1 LRPQG
6 GGYSVRWREGRATR
20 TCAHCGTEIEE
31 RFRFC
36 PWCAAPQR
44 LKLTEFFSP
53 HPRDRGKALRVS
65 RYFGDEP
72 HVRFS
77 VWNEDGVAEAAV
89 SLEPAEARR
98 LARFLGGGARP
109 APASERLWRLLVR

>member
-1 LRPQG
+1 
-6 GGYSVRWREGRATR
+6 
-20 TCAHCGTEIEE
+20 
-31 RFRFC
+31 
-36 PWCAAPQR
+36 
-44 LKLTEFFSP
+44 LTEFFSA

-72 HVRFS
+72 HIRFS

-98 LARFLGGGARP
+98 LARFLGGGEARP
-109 APASERLWRLLVR
+109 VPTAERLRRLLVR

>member
-1 LRPQG
+1 M
-6 GGYSVRWREGRATR
+6 
-20 TCAHCGTEIEE
+20 
-31 RFRFC
+31 
-36 PWCAAPQR
+36 
-44 LKLTEFFSP
+44 
-53 HPRDRGKALRVS
+53 S

-98 LARFLGGGARP
+98 LARFLGGGAGRP
-109 APASERLWRLLVR
+109 APASERLRRLLVR